1 MKMTKIVAAAAMSLL
16 LWGCLLTPG
25 KFDSAMDV
33 RRDGTFSYR
42 YSGELVLLTAAAA
55 MKAAADMENQEF
67 DPATHTCWEEP
78 KAQKKSKKTRQSDEE
93 SVLMDIGE
101 PRECTAEELEEA
113 RKDWEA
119 GRAARAAS
127 KESETAMAKAM
138 LGGLDPT
145 DPKTMDE
152 FARRL
157 QAYKGWK
164 RVVHKGDGV
173 FDVQFETSGRL
184 DHGFVF
190 PLFPEVDHILQFVQA
205 SRRADGAVRIVA
217 PAFVQSKE
225 GAFGMSA
232 MMAGM
237 GAGAGA
243 AGGEGKPPMFRQPEG
258 TFTLTTDAEILT
270 NNTNDGPAT
279 QGGSKVLRWTI
290 GPLDDKKPEALLK
303 L

>member
-1 MKMTKIVAAAAMSLL
+1 MLKIVAAGAMSLL

-25 KFDSAMDV
+25 KFDAAMDV

-42 YSGELVLLTAAAA
+42 YSGEIVLLTAASA
-55 MKAAADMENQEF
+55 MKAAADMEKMEEF
-67 DPATHTCWEEP
+67 DPANHMCWEDP
-78 KAQKKSKKTRQSDEE
+78 KPAKKSKKRAQSGDALLIDTGQPRDCTPEE
-93 SVLMDIGE
+93 IE
-101 PRECTAEELEEA
+101 QA
-113 RKDWEA
+113 RKDWEE
-119 GRAARAAS
+119 GRAARAAN
-127 KESETAMAKAM
+127 KDSELEMAKAM
-138 LGGLDPT
+138 YGGLDPS

-157 QAYKGWK
+157 QSYKGWK

-173 FDVQFETSGRL
+173 FDVQFEAAGRL

-190 PLFPEVDHILQFVQA
+190 PLFPEVDHVLQFVQA
-205 SRRADGAVRIVA
+205 SRRSDGAVRIVA

-237 GAGAGA
+237 GGMGARD
-243 AGGEGKPPMFRQPEG
+243 GKPPMFRQPEG
-258 TFTLTTDAEILT
+258 TFTLTTDAEILA

-279 QGGSKVLRWTI
+279 QGGSKVLKWTV
-290 GPLDDKKPEALLK
+290 GPLDSKKPEALLK